1 MCRHI
6 LLFLG
11 LCLFSNC
18 NMDNLKKY
26 QVKKIEQTIQITGNG
41 SDPAWANAVEL
52 TDFTYPWREENAPM
66 TSFKALWDD
75 DKLYFLYWA
84 EDPDIIAKQDSMGEQ
99 DVVNSDRVEIFFKAD
114 DKMDPYYSLEMDA
127 LGRVLDTEG
136 RYYRNVD
143 FDWTW
148 PDGELIL
155 KAVIEDNG
163 YWVEGSISFKSL
175 KQLGV
180 YKEDKI
186 LKAGLYRGEYQTKD
200 NGEVEVK
207 WISWVKPDSETP
219 DFHIPSSFGL
229 LELVD

>member
-26 QVKKIEQTIQITGNG
+26 QVKKTEQAIQITGNG

-52 TDFTYPWREENAPM
+52 TDFTYPWREENAPK
-66 TSFKALWDD
+66 TSFKALWDK

-84 EDPDIIAKQDSMGEQ
+84 EDSNIIAKQDSMGEQ

-163 YWVEGSISFKSL
+163 YWVEGSISFNSL
-175 KQLGV
+175 QQLGV
-180 YKEDKI
+180 YKENKI
-186 LKAGLYRGEYQTKD
+186 LKAAPFSPVR
-200 NGEVEVK
+200 
-207 WISWVKPDSETP
+207 
-219 DFHIPSSFGL
+219 
-229 LELVD
+229 